1 MPKVKKDVQV
11 SPAPPASQP
20 QKPPVRPPMSG
31 MSMPMQ
37 YHQPQVSVQFAGPN
51 QQLQSQGMTAAPLQM
66 QLPMGLSMANAP
78 QVQPPM
84 FLHQP
89 HPMQQGIIHQS
100 QYTAQMGPQLP
111 PQLGNMGMGMTP
123 PYPQQQGGKFGG
135 PRKTTVKITHPDT
148 HEELRLDKRAD
159 SYSDGG
165 SSAPRS
171 LPNMLP
177 QSQPIP
183 SFAPSH
189 PHNYYTPNSFNTS
202 SMIYPPQSSVAPNS
216 QAPRFNY
223 PVGQNPQNM
232 AYMNPALNSLPVNKT
247 GTPMHVTADLP
258 NLEHARDVHNI
269 ISSAPPTVIPITVK
283 PTPGSIGEKVADSL
297 QPKSSHGVEKSEPTK
312 HVRPS
317 GEVSSSHPQR
327 EVTESWASK
336 SLPVATKQ
344 SVVVSAAVSSEGL
357 VSNPS
362 SSASV
367 SPSEESVPVVP
378 INEGRRRETLGRS
391 NSIKDYQKKI
401 GKKGLIQSQ
410 HQVLLCFTCLL
421 PFPFIFFQFQLVSFI
436 FFFIIF

>member
-1 MPKVKKDVQV
+1 MHGV
-11 SPAPPASQP
+11 
-20 QKPPVRPPMSG
+20 
-31 MSMPMQ
+31 
-37 YHQPQVSVQFAGPN
+37 
-51 QQLQSQGMTAAPLQM
+51 
-66 QLPMGLSMANAP
+66 
-78 QVQPPM
+78 
-84 FLHQP
+84 
-89 HPMQQGIIHQS
+89 QQGIIHQ
-100 QYTAQMGPQLP
+100 LP
-111 PQLGNMGMGMTP
+111 PQLSNMGMGMTP
-123 PYPQQQGGKFGG
+123 PYPRQQGGKFGG

-165 SSAPRS
+165 SLTPRS
-171 LPNMLP
+171 LPNMPP

-183 SFAPSH
+183 PFAP
-189 PHNYYTPNSFNTS
+189 PHTLNFYNPNSFNPG
-202 SMIYPPQSSVAPNS
+202 SMFYPPQSSVPLTSSQLAPNS

-232 AYMNPALNSLPVNKT
+232 VYMNPSALNSLPVNKT

-258 NLEHARDVHNI
+258 NLEHSRDVHNI
-269 ISSAPPTVIPITVK
+269 ISSAPPTLIPITVK

-297 QPKSSHGVEKSEPTK
+297 LPKSSHGVEKGEPTK

-327 EVTESWASK
+327 EVTESLASK

-367 SPSEESVPVVP
+367 SPSEESVPVMP
-378 INEGRRRETLGRS
+378 INDGRRRETLSRS

-421 PFPFIFFQFQLVSFI
+421 PFPLIFFQFQLVSFLLLLLLLLN
-436 FFFIIF
+436 FFLICIAKI